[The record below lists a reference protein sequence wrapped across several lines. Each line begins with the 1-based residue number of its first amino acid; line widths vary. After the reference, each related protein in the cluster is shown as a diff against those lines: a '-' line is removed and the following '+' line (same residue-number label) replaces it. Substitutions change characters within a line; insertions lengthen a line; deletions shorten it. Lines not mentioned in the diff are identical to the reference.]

1 MDIIKCVAEY
11 AGYIITIITL
21 ITLLSKNLRSALLS
35 FINHKIN
42 DDKSKEQFNDL
53 LNAISEI
60 KAEVGDIKV
69 EMQRQRD
76 EDIKE
81 SEAIKCS
88 LRNTITHLYYKY
100 KLIGSIP
107 ALERENLTFLFNA
120 YKSLGGNSY
129 VNQCYDE
136 LMDLQVIN

>member
-11 AGYIITIITL
+11 AGYTITIITL

-42 DDKSKEQFNDL
+42 NDKSKEQFNDL

-100 KLIGSIP
+100 KLIG
-107 ALERENLTFLFNA
+107 
-120 YKSLGGNSY
+120 
-129 VNQCYDE
+129 
-136 LMDLQVIN
+136 